1 MSHLS
6 ADRLA
11 ALSDDT
17 PSPIEAQHITTCT
30 ECTAEL
36 VAQRRL
42 ARMAAAASSSYG
54 PPSSNFERLVP
65 RLQAEGIMAA
75 PDRKAM
81 VRRWTLRAAAAVG
94 FVAVGVA
101 AGRMSVQRAAGG
113 MDNVASGGAIGAQG
127 VAQRTESFKSQDDA
141 VRALMASQEAYQN
154 AAAFLAAQDTSQRFI
169 SLNSDSYR
177 TRLAA
182 IDEMTAASRAGLYR
196 APQDPLLNQ
205 YYLTLQTAR
214 EQTLRALAV
223 SLPSNQQMRK
233 Y

>member
-6 ADRLA
+6 AERLA
-11 ALSDDT
+11 ELSDDT
-17 PSPIEAQHITTCT
+17 PSPIEAAHITTCT
-30 ECTAEL
+30 ACTAEL
-36 VAQRRL
+36 TAQRRL
-42 ARMAAAASSSYG
+42 SRMAAAASSSFG
-54 PPSSNFERLVP
+54 PPSSNFDRLVP

-81 VRRWTLRAAAAVG
+81 ARRWGMRAAAAIGFLAIGVG
-94 FVAVGVA
+94 
-101 AGRMSVQRAAGG
+101 AGRYSKSSVVG
-113 MDNVASGGAIGAQG
+113 MNEVPSVNGVNVLDVSQATPIF
-127 VAQRTESFKSQDDA
+127 RTPDEA
-141 VRALMASQEAYQN
+141 VRTMMSSQEAYQN
-154 AAAFLAAQDTSQRFI
+154 AAAYLAAQDSTQRFI
-169 SLNSDSYR
+169 GLNSDAYR
-177 TRLAA
+177 TRLTA

-223 SLPSNQQMRK
+223 SLPSNQPLRK